1 MTSSLQDLTN
11 VQGDILLDGLPKEVE
26 TFWFFDIVD
35 ATKFCKNLRV
45 VANREISSTQDVRE
59 KRGEIKAFKQQGKAV
74 GGLQVPTVGA
84 NISFSAKG
92 LKKISPVVGLNL
104 TTNDQDFEAGM
115 RATAVDKLAD
125 PKSPMGSDPIWDPEW
140 HGHEIHGVLLVAGN
154 TPALVKEKLDRIIKL
169 FDGSIKLAFKLDG
182 QVRPGEQKG
191 HEHFGY
197 KDGVSQPAISNIPNL
212 TQDEA
217 FVPPGQDTIDQG
229 VILCGRPGDTQ
240 ASTRQPWMV
249 DGSFLAFRKLK
260 QNVQDW
266 DKFLVDSSN
275 ILGTFSDQLGARLI
289 GRWKSGCPVNLQA
302 EFDDKNIGNDPLR
315 NNAFNFDP
323 TGLNTASTFPHT
335 EGSRLLCPIGA
346 HIRKTNPRT
355 DQPPLGRPSVHPHRI
370 LRRGIPYGP
379 EISTSPLAERGLLVA
394 CYQSSLSAGFTFL
407 QQFWA
412 NNTSFRFDGAGLDA
426 VMGQTNGVEEV
437 EMLGLKP

>member
-59 KRGEIKAFKQQGKAV
+59 KRGEIKAFKQQGKAA

-125 PKSPMGSDPIWDPEW
+125 PKSPMSSDPIWDPEW

-154 TPALVKEKLDRIIKL
+154 TPALVKEKLDRIVKL

-240 ASTRQPWMV
+240 ASTRQ
-249 DGSFLAFRKLK
+249 
-260 QNVQDW
+260 
-266 DKFLVDSSN
+266 
-275 ILGTFSDQLGARLI
+275 
-289 GRWKSGCPVNLQA
+289 
-302 EFDDKNIGNDPLR
+302 
-315 NNAFNFDP
+315 
-323 TGLNTASTFPHT
+323 
-335 EGSRLLCPIGA
+335 SRP
-346 HIRKTNPRT
+346 
-355 DQPPLGRPSVHPHRI
+355 
-370 LRRGIPYGP
+370 
-379 EISTSPLAERGLLVA
+379 
-394 CYQSSLSAGFTFL
+394 
-407 QQFWA
+407 
-412 NNTSFRFDGAGLDA
+412 
-426 VMGQTNGVEEV
+426 
-437 EMLGLKP
+437 